1 MKRSLLR
8 LFLGLGAV
16 LGAIVLF
23 RSALLP
29 ALQLA
34 FDPGEATTS
43 AIRRTGIFLSVLLA
57 YWGQVRLLEKRKVTE
72 LRLAPAAI
80 PLGALSG
87 AVLISLTTLS
97 LFALGA
103 YEVIAV
109 RGLNA
114 GLPGV
119 AGVIWV
125 AAFLEEVVYRGVLF
139 RSLEEILGTTAALWL
154 QSLLFAAMHLANAQG
169 SVAEQLTTLV
179 SGTLIGA
186 FWTALFVLTRNL
198 WVVTAHHAAWNFAI
212 ILSGAPLSGLG
223 AWREM
228 GLVEMRDR
236 GPGWLSGG
244 IFGPED
250 SILTIA
256 LMAAGIAVV
265 LRSHRTAAR
274 PGRGPND

>member
-1 MKRSLLR
+1 M
-8 LFLGLGAV
+8 GAV
-16 LGAIVLF
+16 LLF
-23 RSALLP
+23 RSVLLP
-29 ALQLA
+29 VLQLA

-43 AIRRTGIFLSVLLA
+43 ALRRTGIFLSVLLA
-57 YWGQVRLLEKRKVTE
+57 YWGQVRLLEKRPVTE

-103 YEVIAV
+103 YEVLSV
-109 RGLNA
+109 RGLHA

-139 RSLEEILGTTAALWL
+139 RILEEILGTTAALWL
-154 QSLLFAAMHLANAQG
+154 QSLLFAAMHLANADG
-169 SVAEQLTTLV
+169 SVAEQLTTLA

-198 WVVTAHHAAWNFAI
+198 WVVTANHAAWNFAI
-212 ILSGAPLSGLG
+212 ILSGAPLSGLS
-223 AWREM
+223 AWQEM
-228 GLVEMRDR
+228 ALFDMRDN

-250 SILTIA
+250 SILTIV
-256 LMAAGIAVV
+256 LMLAGIAVV
-265 LRSHRTAAR
+265 LRESRR
-274 PGRGPND
+274 RGPAPID